1 MKNFALRLQYVNQ
14 RVPIPKVVITII
26 WDQVVRL
33 INRTM
38 LEGFSNAR
46 KCTNEGR
53 ALMQLDYQQFLIQ
66 LEKLTDLRPIPDKE
80 LVESYVKAYY
90 LPEAQLEEWIKD
102 HKVTY
107 FQIKEYTSIIKK
119 IIYQDYSIKQMV
131 NLLIQIPHLNKKMRQ
146 KLITNVEESN
156 RKP

>member
-1 MKNFALRLQYVNQ
+1 
-14 RVPIPKVVITII
+14 
-26 WDQVVRL
+26 
-33 INRTM
+33 M